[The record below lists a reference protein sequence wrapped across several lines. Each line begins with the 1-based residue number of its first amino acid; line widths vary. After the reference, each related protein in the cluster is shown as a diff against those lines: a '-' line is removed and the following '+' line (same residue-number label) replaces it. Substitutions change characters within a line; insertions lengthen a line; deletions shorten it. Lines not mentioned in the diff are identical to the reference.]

1 MKVQGTS
8 ICFNGHGY
16 LIKGKSGSGKSSLAL
31 KMINCGAR
39 LISDD
44 ITEIENGNLIAP
56 QKNKGWLEVRGIW
69 LISGFLVCDQAP
81 LSAILELTDEKTER
95 IPEDK
100 TDEIPLFYIWG
111 KDLTS
116 IDKILIIDA
125 KYYSKTTQSYY
136 DTKTIHSHNLY
147 QIFTYVKNKAVA
159 GGEVSGILLYA
170 RTDEEIQPDNEYMMS
185 GNKISVKT
193 LDLNRDFTEIAAQ
206 LNKIAD
212 EFLSN

>member
-56 QKNKGWLEVRGIW
+56 QKNKGWLEVRGIG

-116 IDKILIIDA
+116 IDKILIID
-125 KYYSKTTQSYY
+125 KILS
-136 DTKTIHSHNLY
+136 
-147 QIFTYVKNKAVA
+147 
-159 GGEVSGILLYA
+159 GEL
-170 RTDEEIQPDNEYMMS
+170 RKE
-185 GNKISVKT
+185 KI
-193 LDLNRDFTEIAAQ
+193 
-206 LNKIAD
+206 
-212 EFLSN
+212 